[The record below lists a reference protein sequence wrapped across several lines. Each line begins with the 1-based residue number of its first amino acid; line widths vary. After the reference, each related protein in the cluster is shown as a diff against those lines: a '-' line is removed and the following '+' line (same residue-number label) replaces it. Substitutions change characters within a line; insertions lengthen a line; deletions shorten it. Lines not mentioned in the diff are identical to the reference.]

1 MAVLK
6 YEFKISITQS
16 HKSNDTLISRLLF
29 RKFCWSTSLCIRFWL
44 WYLCW
49 YLRSLANVLSVLYM
63 HCHYCAYCN
72 KTLNGWTHS
81 KWGRGQHLGPKQ
93 NIWRLPWEF
102 QSRTKTTRVFLHR
115 CCSCEQLPS
124 FWLPTACCPFPLFVS
139 TWMLQYTM
147 IGYVK
152 KELQL
157 FLKCIAGQYMIDA
170 VQTANLVLG
179 AVQTQNGAH
188 YTHC

>member
-63 HCHYCAYCN
+63 RCHYCAYCN

-93 NIWRLPWEF
+93 SIWRLPWEF

-124 FWLPTACCPFPLFVS
+124 FWLPADEPAAH
-139 TWMLQYTM
+139 
-147 IGYVK
+147 
-152 KELQL
+152 
-157 FLKCIAGQYMIDA
+157 FLSVCSHECFSIQWLAMWRKNY
-170 VQTANLVLG
+170 N
-179 AVQTQNGAH
+179 
-188 YTHC
+188 YF